1 MASLDRQ
8 SQIAYRLMYMISAV
22 LITVSFF
29 LSTVEDLIN
38 DMLRITFAS
47 DILITDYMEI
57 AGVGAAFFN
66 AGCVTLITLLRMRL
80 C

>member
-38 DMLRITFAS
+38 GMLRITFAS
-47 DILITDYMEI
+47 DILITD
-57 AGVGAAFFN
+57 
-66 AGCVTLITLLRMRL
+66 
-80 C
+80 